1 MLSRFKHLEF
11 KRAVAARLA
20 DEAGSSEPLPAGGAT
35 QRAFLRGLF
44 SAMGRL
50 AKLDGRVTEQEIGYA
65 TSVMRQ
71 LGLDAT
77 ARQHAIDCFYL
88 GKLERSDV
96 LIHLR
101 ELLPAIGR
109 GSALARQILSVQCR
123 LAYSKGFI
131 RLKEKLL
138 LREIAE
144 ELGFDKA
151 QLLTVCTET
160 QVNEQSYYRATG
172 TDSFRPCGEPERCTA
187 QKPGKLG
194 LAYGILELSPNA
206 NDAEIRQA
214 YRRMLNRYHPDKLA
228 SRASSSEA
236 LRNAQEKFHAVRQAY
251 ETICSFRKM
260 VNP

>member
-20 DEAGSSEPLPAGGAT
+20 DEANSGAPLPAGGAT
-35 QRAFLRGLF
+35 QRAFIRGMF

-71 LGLDAT
+71 LGLDAA

-88 GKLERSDV
+88 GKLEQTDV
-96 LIHLR
+96 LIHLQ

-109 GSALARQILSVQCR
+109 GSDLARQVLSVQCR

-172 TDSFRPCGEPERCTA
+172 TDSFHSGEDFERITTRR
-187 QKPGKLG
+187 PGKLG
-194 LAYGILELSPNA
+194 QAYGILELSPDA
-206 NDAEIRQA
+206 NDGEIRQA

-228 SRASSSEA
+228 SRASSGET
-236 LRNAQEKFHAVRQAY
+236 LHHAQEQFHAVRQAY

>member
-20 DEAGSSEPLPAGGAT
+20 EQADCSEPLPAGGAT
-35 QRAFLRGLF
+35 QRAFIRALF

-50 AKLDGRVTEQEIGYA
+50 AKLDGRVTEQEIAYA

-71 LGLDAT
+71 LGLDAST
-77 ARQHAIDCFYL
+77 RQHAIDCFYL
-88 GKLERSDV
+88 GKLEQTDV

-109 GSALARQILSVQCR
+109 GSALARQLLGVQCR

-138 LREIAE
+138 LRDIAE

-160 QVNEQSYYRATG
+160 QVNERSYYRATG
-172 TDSFRPCGEPERCTA
+172 TDSFRPSGDIERSPSP
-187 QKPGKLG
+187 KPGKLG

-206 NDAEIRQA
+206 DDAEIRQA

-228 SRASSSEA
+228 CRANSSEA
-236 LRNAQEKFHAVRQAY
+236 LGQAQEQFHAVRQAY